1 MRVYYTRVRCGA
13 TVSTGG
19 NIFSLVR
26 VAQRRIFILALCR
39 YNQVDRNFLFAII
52 IGENKNYNKKMSL
65 FYIKYNCSETKYYN
79 LVRRCA
85 FNGQI
90 TWYKTFDDSIR
101 DLEHST
107 LSYEI
112 ITNCWSCEIDFYST

>member
-26 VAQRRIFILALCR
+26 VAQRRIFILALYW

-52 IGENKNYNKKMSL
+52 IGVNYNKMSL
-65 FYIKYNCSETKYYN
+65 FYTRYNCSETKYYN
-79 LVRRCA
+79 LV
-85 FNGQI
+85 QI
-90 TWYKTFDDSIR
+90 GR
-101 DLEHST
+101 AHV
-107 LSYEI
+107 
-112 ITNCWSCEIDFYST
+112 